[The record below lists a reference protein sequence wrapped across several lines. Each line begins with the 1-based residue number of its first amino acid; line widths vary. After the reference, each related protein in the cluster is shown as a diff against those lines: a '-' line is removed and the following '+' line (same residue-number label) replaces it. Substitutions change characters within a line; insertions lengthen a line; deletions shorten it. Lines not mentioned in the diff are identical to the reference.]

1 MEMLVPSIN
10 TFLINEMKRCLPL
23 CLLIFSCSAPAR
35 QDALIEKSVLP
46 AIEVTLFPSE
56 YNGFGYDVSVNG
68 KLFVHQ
74 PNIPAMAGNR
84 GFPTEQSAQR
94 VASLVIQK
102 IKDNQIPPTLTLAE
116 VRALI
121 PEL

>member
-1 MEMLVPSIN
+1 MQRGLLLFV
-10 TFLINEMKRCLPL
+10 
-23 CLLIFSCSAPAR
+23 LIFSCSAPDR